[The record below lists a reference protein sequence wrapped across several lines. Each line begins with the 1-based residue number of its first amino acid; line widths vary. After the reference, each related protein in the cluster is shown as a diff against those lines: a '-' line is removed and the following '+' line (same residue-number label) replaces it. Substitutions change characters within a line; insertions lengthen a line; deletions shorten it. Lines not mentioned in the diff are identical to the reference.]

1 MSQVK
6 SYLSILS
13 GLIVASLIAG
23 GLKAQ
28 TPAAPNAPRPL
39 DALGMTYDKLA
50 SYLEPCQKEC
60 KQLEKEAKLG
70 NRITFNLPPY
80 SYTVESGKVVEVM
93 ITTDSFEGFI
103 DEGKEKWGAPKSLV
117 YQAVPNPYGSETRV
131 GTARWELP
139 GGVIVDAR
147 QTPIPGKV
155 VDVTKLVFAGK
166 TTFYTQ
172 KEPGSEGALVIITN
186 PSALRTEQP
195 KPMRVL

>member
-1 MSQVK
+1 MFQIK
-6 SYLSILS
+6 PYLSVVS
-13 GLIVASLIAG
+13 GVIVASLIAG
-23 GLKAQ
+23 GVKAQ
-28 TPAAPNAPRPL
+28 TPAAPNLPRPL
-39 DALGMTYDKLA
+39 EALGMTYDTLA
-50 SYLEPCQKEC
+50 PYLEPCQKEC
-60 KQLEKEAKLG
+60 KQLQKEAKIG
-70 NRITFNLPPY
+70 YRTTFNVPPY
-80 SYTVESGKVVEVM
+80 AYTVESGKVVEVM

-103 DEGKEKWGAPKSLV
+103 DEGKEKWGPPKSLV

-155 VDVTKLVFAGK
+155 VDVTKLVFAGR

-172 KEPGSEGALVIITN
+172 KEPGSEGAMVIITN
-186 PSALRTEQP
+186 PSAQRTEQP

>member
-1 MSQVK
+1 
-6 SYLSILS
+6 
-13 GLIVASLIAG
+13 
-23 GLKAQ
+23 
-28 TPAAPNAPRPL
+28 
-39 DALGMTYDKLA
+39 MTYDKLA

-103 DEGKEKWGAPKSLV
+103 EEGKEKWGAPKSLV

-131 GTARWELP
+131 GRARWELP

-155 VDVTKLVFAGK
+155 VDVTRLVFAGR
-166 TTFYTQ
+166 TTLYTQ